1 MGREVVLFKS
11 EEKRM
16 LTEVAEFLHQLADKL
31 AEKQVILRQGNQ
43 ELVLT
48 IPDRVE
54 LEIKAEEEVR
64 RDKTKRQLEIEIEW
78 IEGEDYQGGVTL
90 G

>member
-48 IPDRVE
+48 LPDRVE

-78 IEGEDYQGGVTL
+78 IEGEEYQGGVTL

>member
-78 IEGEDYQGGVTL
+78 IEGDEYQGGVTL